1 MKNEYQ
7 KTINACPGESCG
19 GGMPFR
25 TQGADH
31 ESSAFLLLLGAC
43 GRGTDFHCFFRIF
56 GIGNWKVLAGDL
68 GCSGGPTVVG
78 MVSSFFGEDLK
89 KGILAAVL
97 FPLLLLFGIGQCK
110 KSAANI

>member
-1 MKNEYQ
+1 M
-7 KTINACPGESCG
+7 
-19 GGMPFR
+19 
-25 TQGADH
+25 
-31 ESSAFLLLLGAC
+31 
-43 GRGTDFHCFFRIF
+43 
-56 GIGNWKVLAGDL
+56 LAGDL

-89 KGILAAVL
+89 KGILAAVIFPVLLAVL